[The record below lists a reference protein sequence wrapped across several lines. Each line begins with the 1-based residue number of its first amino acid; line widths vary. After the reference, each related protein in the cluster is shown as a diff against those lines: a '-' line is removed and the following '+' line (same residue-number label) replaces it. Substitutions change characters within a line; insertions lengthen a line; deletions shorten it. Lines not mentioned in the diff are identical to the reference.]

1 MPDPRAK
8 NDVIKP
14 EQIIILEPGQTA
26 PPFRIMLPNGEIID
40 SSFLDDMSEEEQTAW
55 FDNMMASDPAT

>member
-1 MPDPRAK
+1 MPDRRAK

-26 PPFRIMLPNGEIID
+26 PPFRIMLPNGD
-40 SSFLDDMSEEEQTAW
+40 SSFLDDMSEKEQTAW
-55 FDNMMASDPAT
+55 FRQHDGQRS